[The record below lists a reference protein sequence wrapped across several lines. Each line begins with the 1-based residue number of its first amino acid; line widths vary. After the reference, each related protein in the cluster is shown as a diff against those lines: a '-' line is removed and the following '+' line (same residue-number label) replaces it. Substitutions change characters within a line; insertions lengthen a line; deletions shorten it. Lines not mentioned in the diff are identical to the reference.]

1 VTLDATEVLVGT
13 NGNIHTGPL
22 TSDAPADEAAILD
35 TDFHELGYVSG
46 DGATFTLTREFVEID
61 AWQSF
66 ESVRSIP
73 STRAT
78 QLAFGLRQ
86 WNEDTLPLA
95 MGGGVV
101 AAGNFEPADPED
113 TDERSLVLD
122 WVDGAKNY
130 RLYVPRGLVTSPAEF
145 NLRRTDNA
153 LLPIVFGVRANP
165 DLAKIGGKPFKLFTD
180 DPALG
185 AV

>member
-1 VTLDATEVLVGT
+1 VTLTASEVIIGA
-13 NGNIHTGPL
+13 NGGISVAPT
-22 TSDAPADEAAILD
+22 TAAAPADEVAALTGF
-35 TDFHELGYVSG
+35 TDMGYVTG
-46 DGATFTLTREFVEID
+46 EGATFTLTREFVEID

-78 QLAFGLRQ
+78 QVAFGLRQ
-86 WNEDTLPLA
+86 WNEDTLPFA

-113 TDERSLVLD
+113 TDERSFVLD
-122 WVDGAKNY
+122 WVDTYNY

-153 LLPIVFGVRANP
+153 ALPIVFGVRANP
-165 DLAKIGGKPFKLFTD
+165 DVAKIGGKPFKLFTS

-185 AV
+185 A